1 MKAYGGL
8 SPYVLFLFH
17 HTLSLLAWP
26 YAVSAGR
33 CTYFVNFFLVSEVTN
48 VNLSLRWFLMKTGKG
63 EESRA
68 YFINGVLWIP
78 LFFAVRVAVIPDL
91 VDQYWN
97 SDWSKLGPIETWAA
111 RTLLPVPVGLNVY
124 WFGLIMHT
132 AYVALFGKEAA
143 KTAKTKETKKK
154 R

>member
-1 MKAYGGL
+1 M
-8 SPYVLFLFH
+8 
-17 HTLSLLAWP
+17 
-26 YAVSAGR
+26 
-33 CTYFVNFFLVSEVTN
+33 
-48 VNLSLRWFLMKTGKG
+48 NLSLRWFLMKTGKG

-97 SDWSKLGPIETWAA
+97 SDWSKLGPIETVAA

-132 AYVALFGKEAA
+132 AYVALFGKESP